1 MDELIMENRTK
12 GSVWGVAAVA
22 VAIFVVAVI
31 LVGIF
36 GNPEIATVAAAN

>member
-1 MDELIMENRTK
+1 MENRTR

-22 VAIFVVAVI
+22 VAVFVVAVI

-36 GNPEIATVAAAN
+36 GSAEIATVAAVK

>member
-36 GNPEIATVAAAN
+36 GNADVATVAASK